1 MDALLCAV
9 EILYMGSCYPELLA
23 WVVAL
28 THLRKV
34 FPNPLT
40 DHLFFS
46 SRNRARADTSSQEQA
61 LCWHCY
67 SISGNRRAWGTQCMF
82 LGNEEF
88 PRNIYV
94 SASMPCS
101 FHHISK
107 DPQQECLGKPEMT
120 QIDFRMKIKQSMTEW
135 TSISQEPK
143 QISQGCKLSHS
154 LRFQTKDRSQNNP
167 TLRTHFWPDLCVWH
181 WTIQRREPLFLVPSW
196 LDNISVPES

>member
-23 WVVAL
+23 WLVAL

-61 LCWHCY
+61 LCWHCC
-67 SISGNRRAWGTQCMF
+67 SISGNRRPQGTQCTF
-82 LGNEEF
+82 LRNEEF
-88 PRNIYV
+88 PRNIYG

-107 DPQQECLGKPEMT
+107 DLQQECLGKPEMT
-120 QIDFRMKIKQSMTEW
+120 QISEW
-135 TSISQEPK
+135 KSSNRWQNEPR
-143 QISQGCKLSHS
+143 SH
-154 LRFQTKDRSQNNP
+154 RSQNKSHKDANWVIHLGFKP
-167 TLRTHFWPDLCVWH
+167 RTDLRITQHCGHISDRPVGVTLNYTEKRTTLLSSKLARQHL
-181 WTIQRREPLFLVPSW
+181 S
-196 LDNISVPES
+196 SGS